1 MALRGRSRRGRLQSH
16 PRSPYSVWIASRQ
29 LLLEV
34 IVPQVFLLRHEAK
47 GKPMAFFLWP
57 VKVLL
62 YSFLL

>member
-1 MALRGRSRRGRLQSH
+1 MALQGRSRRGRLQSLL
-16 PRSPYSVWIASRQ
+16 RSPYFVWITSKQ
-29 LLLEV
+29 LLLEA
-34 IVPQVFLLRHEAK
+34 IVPQVFLLGHEAK